1 VEIDPHTADGVKVG
15 LAFQEPGVPLVC
27 LETALP
33 IKFEATLLEALGRKP
48 ACPERFRGL
57 EARPQHVT
65 VLPEDAEQ
73 VKAFIRAHV

>member
-1 VEIDPHTADGVKVG
+1 M
-15 LAFQEPGVPLVC
+15 PLVC